1 MHQIFMRTHLFFL
14 GSKLMRIFFYLF
26 YFLLSINEV
35 HSNDTNVFYPFT
47 AKELVFECVAWIPG
61 ETAVQQKSKKE
72 VPCIRY
78 IQSTINTYQLIKS
91 KNNQEL
97 PSLCLSNVL
106 NLQRHKDVFI
116 KYVKENPDKENL
128 EASKVIIEAL
138 INKYCK

>member
-1 MHQIFMRTHLFFL
+1 MGQIFMRTHLFFL

-35 HSNDTNVFYPFT
+35 HSNDTNVSYPFT

-61 ETAVQQKSKKE
+61 ETAVQQKRKKE

-91 KNNQEL
+91 KSNQEL

-128 EASKVIIEAL
+128 EASEVIVESL
-138 INKYCK
+138 INTYCK